1 MRACQSGTATPPFRQ
16 SPPQQRGVQQK
27 RGSSR
32 RPFNDMRKR
41 HSLQREQA
49 RQADETW
56 RSPASRG
63 AVAMDMPWSLLDG
76 AQCMLEA
83 CCWYRN
89 QQSVRECS
97 SKYPPTVFRFS
108 SATYSVAMKAALL
121 RIGACSTPLS
131 CRTSQSRRRRLGE
144 ERGSRSM
151 RFWYVR
157 RLAQH
162 CMSARSHIPSTDAFA
177 ARHVWAKM
185 HRCPQTG
192 YSFLYLQRH
201 ARMQEQTSHRHR
213 ATIRGEGEKRVKQK
227 ELRTVRKPP
236 LVHTEIERDALSE
249 PLRVELVSKNKR
261 KDRER
266 WFAQINYLANHMS
279 VTNK

>member
-1 MRACQSGTATPPFRQ
+1 MPVKAGQKTPPFPDKAARHNNVAY
-16 SPPQQRGVQQK
+16 SKKK
-27 RGSSR
+27 RGPSHRPLKNKRRGTICSENRPDRPTRHGEAQPVSR
-32 RPFNDMRKR
+32 WA
-41 HSLQREQA
+41 L
-49 RQADETW
+49 T
-56 RSPASRG
+56 
-63 AVAMDMPWSLLDG
+63 MDMPWSLLDG
-76 AQCMLEA
+76 AQCILEA
-83 CCWYRN
+83 CCWCRN

-261 KDRER
+261 KDRVSYE
-266 WFAQINYLANHMS
+266 
-279 VTNK
+279 

>member
-151 RFWYVR
+151 RFCMCADLRSIACLHGRIFHPLMHLRPVMFGQRCIGARKRGTRFSTHRDMHACKSR
-157 RLAQH
+157 RV
-162 CMSARSHIPSTDAFA
+162 IGIG
-177 ARHVWAKM
+177 
-185 HRCPQTG
+185 PQ
-192 YSFLYLQRH
+192 
-201 ARMQEQTSHRHR
+201 
-213 ATIRGEGEKRVKQK
+213 
-227 ELRTVRKPP
+227 
-236 LVHTEIERDALSE
+236 
-249 PLRVELVSKNKR
+249 
-261 KDRER
+261 
-266 WFAQINYLANHMS
+266 
-279 VTNK
+279 